1 MSFNKEF
8 THRRFS
14 EEGLQ
19 LMDVIFT
26 WGNNHKNELIELY
39 PSLKEKLKIV
49 GNPRVDILKDI
60 SKQFYAEE
68 IKKIKN
74 YYGDFFLLVTKFG
87 KINFVKRKNIIDY
100 YTSHLTKGYL
110 NTEKLK
116 EICKRSIK
124 HEEKNFV
131 NFINFIKLFNASLEN
146 KKLFNLSS
154 SNRRSKNL

>member
-68 IKKIKN
+68 IKKS
-74 YYGDFFLLVTKFG
+74 
-87 KINFVKRKNIIDY
+87 KIIMVISFY
-100 YTSHLTKGYL
+100 
-110 NTEKLK
+110 
-116 EICKRSIK
+116 
-124 HEEKNFV
+124 
-131 NFINFIKLFNASLEN
+131 
-146 KKLFNLSS
+146 
-154 SNRRSKNL
+154 